1 MKKIESLG
9 KILVLNAY
17 WIGLSFKW
25 NALHPIILPA
35 ILLNFVPETQ
45 KNTYLGALTFA
56 GLLLAM
62 VVQPVAGAVSDGWR
76 SRWGR
81 RRPLMAGATLFDIL
95 FLGLLALGGGGGIPG
110 GLAHLPR
117 LHRPAVQL
125 NIGQGPAQGCCRTGS
140 RERWAWRAASR
151 P

>member
-9 KILVLNAY
+9 RILVLNAY

-45 KNTYLGALTFA
+45 KNTYLGGLTFA

-81 RRPLMAGATLFDIL
+81 RRATF
-95 FLGLLALGGGGGIPG
+95 GGGRPFWFSTTDFLTEHGHEKIGEDKNIVPAIAQRG
-110 GLAHLPR
+110 KIEGDNRQSKVEVFSKAFGLNKFH
-117 LHRPAVQL
+117 
-125 NIGQGPAQGCCRTGS
+125 
-140 RERWAWRAASR
+140 
-151 P
+151 